1 MDNHATLLSP
11 PGRFAEVDGAK
22 IHWQEWGASTSLP
35 AILLECGLCMMSAC
49 WGWLAPALARHTRV
63 LAWDRPGLG
72 WSQELPGPRNAARIA
87 GELLQFIPTV
97 AANEPLVLLGHSMG
111 ALIARA
117 ALAQSPGRFP
127 ALIFLD
133 ASHPG
138 QRTQPMTRRRM
149 RNFFLLLEGANLLAS
164 RGLPVPTLPLAS
176 ELEHLPGRSA
186 FVPCISSKA
195 RPTSGPPHEKLVPGR
210 KPVPPQP
217 QHRSG
222 TCRSLSSAL
231 KNMRCQDGMIF
242 KMDSLLKAHGAGTS
256 LSQMPLTS
264 ASWRGGSTP
273 NEQPNPS
280 WNGSRIYR
288 PARAS
293 RAGVPSA
300 WACSVL

>member
-176 ELEHLPGRSA
+176 ELEHLPEPER
-186 FVPCISSKA
+186 F
-195 RPTSGPPHEKLVPGR
+195 
-210 KPVPPQP
+210 
-217 QHRSG
+217 
-222 TCRSLSSAL
+222 RSLHFLKSAPHL
-231 KNMRCQDGMIF
+231 RT
-242 KMDSLLKAHGAGTS
+242 AA
-256 LSQMPLTS
+256 
-264 ASWRGGSTP
+264 R
-273 NEQPNPS
+273 E
-280 WNGSRIYR
+280 
-288 PARAS
+288 ARAWEETCAAAASAPLRDVPLLVISAQKHALPGWNDFQNGLAAESS
-293 RAGVPSA
+293 RSRHITFTDATHISLMARREHAERTAESILG
-300 WACSVL
+300 WLQDL